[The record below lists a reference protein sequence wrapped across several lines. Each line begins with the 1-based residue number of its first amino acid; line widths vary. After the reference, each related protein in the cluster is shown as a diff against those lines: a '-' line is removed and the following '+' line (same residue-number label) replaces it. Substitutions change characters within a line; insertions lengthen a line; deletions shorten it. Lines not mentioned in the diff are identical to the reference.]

1 MLTILFSIYECLQI
15 VFGLETFK
23 KFFLELHQ
31 SFEVNTGE
39 FEGNIRGDIIKK
51 TLKMII

>member
-1 MLTILFSIYECLQI
+1 MSVNCIW
-15 VFGLETFK
+15 FGNIQEI
-23 KFFLELHQ
+23 FLELHQ

-51 TLKMII
+51 TLEIII